1 MEEHLFL
8 TLHVFMEEDNF
19 HSIFQERKAWE
30 EDVCFSP
37 PHYFLLPGLS
47 LAEGNDDPQNPP
59 LGSFLSLTQTLS
71 APLSVSFQ
79 DRVSPEWLAAIS
91 TAGNCPIQGY

>member
-8 TLHVFMEEDNF
+8 TLHVSIEEGNF
-19 HSIFQERKAWE
+19 HFILQERKAWE

-37 PHYFLLPGLS
+37 PHHFLCPGLS
-47 LAEGNDDPQNPP
+47 LAERNDYAQIAP
-59 LGSFLSLTQTLS
+59 LGSFFSLTQTFF

-79 DRVSPEWLAAIS
+79 DRVSPAWLAAIS
-91 TAGNCPIQGY
+91 IAGNCPVQGY

>member
-8 TLHVFMEEDNF
+8 TLHVFMEEGNF
-19 HSIFQERKAWE
+19 HSILQERKAWE

-47 LAEGNDDPQNPP
+47 LAERNDYAQM
-59 LGSFLSLTQTLS
+59 GSFRLL
-71 APLSVSFQ
+71 PLSETDILYQ
-79 DRVSPEWLAAIS
+79 
-91 TAGNCPIQGY
+91 